1 MIIGLDHGYGL
12 IKTVNT
18 VFMTGITR
26 YEHEPYTLKNTLLY
40 NGDYY
45 VCGSNRQA
53 IIREKTQD
61 DSYFL
66 LTLAALAG
74 EVNFRSGAHE
84 ANIVLAAGLPLTRFG
99 LDKQKFKEYLM
110 RSPQETHSFEFEGKP
125 YSIRIKDVLLYPQG
139 YAAVIHRIRELKK
152 EPSVVICDIGSW
164 TVDVMRLDNG
174 IPNAEYCRSLELG
187 MIRCISEISEQI
199 RRSAGLSVTDTQI
212 ENILF
217 ENRCLASGEISRIAI
232 QYGKA
237 YAGRIVSA
245 LLENGFD
252 IKAVPVI
259 FLGGGAAFMERCIPK
274 EAVCSVQY
282 ITDIHA
288 NAKGYEQIA
297 KQAYPDE

>member
-1 MIIGLDHGYGL
+1 MIIGVDHGYGL
-12 IKTVNT
+12 IKTANT
-18 VFMTGITR
+18 AFMAGIAR
-26 YEHEPYTLKNTLLY
+26 YEHEPYTLKNTLFY
-40 NGDYY
+40 KGSYY

-53 IIREKTQD
+53 IVREKTQD

-66 LTLAALAG
+66 LTLAALAK
-74 EVNFRSGAHE
+74 EVNMRSGTHE
-84 ANIVLAAGLPLTRFG
+84 SEVVLAAGLPLTRFG
-99 LDKQKFKEYLM
+99 LDKQSFREYLM
-110 RSPQETHSFEFEGKP
+110 RSPQEAHSFEFEGKP

-139 YAAVIHRIRELKK
+139 YAAVMDRIQELKK
-152 EPSVVICDIGSW
+152 EPSFIVCDIGSW

-174 IPNAEYCRSLELG
+174 IPNAAVCRSLELG

-199 RRSAGLSVTDTQI
+199 RRSTGLSVTDAQI

-217 ENRCLASGEISRIAI
+217 GKRCSANGDICRIAI
-232 QYGKA
+232 EHDKA
-237 YAGRIVSA
+237 YAGRIIGT

-259 FLGGGAAFMERCIPK
+259 FLGGGAAFMERCTQREEICQ
-274 EAVCSVQY
+274 AQY

-288 NAKGYEQIA
+288 NAKGYERIV